1 MRAFL
6 REVPVD
12 SFKGEAKAGAQIKV
26 DIFELG
32 KLVDVTGHNKGRG
45 YAGVMK
51 RHNFSGHKA
60 THCTMQHRAPG
71 AIGCRMDPGRVFK
84 GQRMAGRWG
93 NEQVTIKNLKI
104 VSIDTEK
111 NLVVLRGA
119 IPGPNGGLIAI
130 TQN

>member
-1 MRAFL
+1 
-6 REVPVD
+6 
-12 SFKGEAKAGAQIKV
+12 
-26 DIFELG
+26 
-32 KLVDVTGHNKGRG
+32 
-45 YAGVMK
+45 
-51 RHNFSGHKA
+51 
-60 THCTMQHRAPG
+60 
-71 AIGCRMDPGRVFK
+71 MDPGRVFK